1 MTDVP
6 QAATGPTWR
15 FRIGVA
21 TFILAFA
28 IHLITLVVFLAGANA
43 ATVAAVGATMFA
55 LNKVLLIATVAIL
68 GRDGFN
74 RIKAMLFGG
83 VRQYIFQTDV
93 GPVRYAIGLVL
104 FVVPIIFAWVSPYL
118 AEIAPSIG
126 RHTVKGGIAADVLLI
141 VSLFVLGGNFWDKLR
156 ALFIRD
162 ATVVLP
168 GEPPQS

>member
-83 VRQYIFQTDV
+83 EPLDAPRHMWWNFVSSSKERIEQARQEWKTGKFDI
-93 GPVRYAIGLVL
+93 
-104 FVVPIIFAWVSPYL
+104 VPGD
-118 AEIAPSIG
+118 EEE
-126 RHTVKGGIAADVLLI
+126 
-141 VSLFVLGGNFWDKLR
+141 
-156 ALFIRD
+156 FIP
-162 ATVVLP
+162 L
-168 GEPPQS
+168 PQS